1 MILFS
6 WSNGHIQ
13 ENLWG
18 KTEFEG
24 RERGH
29 RLKEFVEQQRLLR
42 TYFLIGNTSTSLK
55 FLSGMQGKKKK
66 KLWIGFSRLLGVSQY
81 PSELSRDGHLK
92 IQWLNVVVGLESW
105 EKKQPRKFPQRIRLQ
120 LVFVQTLN
128 LVWKTAWDSSV
139 WCSPALWHHS
149 CMSKCSML

>member
-66 KLWIGFSRLLGVSQY
+66 NC
-81 PSELSRDGHLK
+81 E
-92 IQWLNVVVGLESW
+92 
-105 EKKQPRKFPQRIRLQ
+105 
-120 LVFVQTLN
+120 
-128 LVWKTAWDSSV
+128 
-139 WCSPALWHHS
+139 
-149 CMSKCSML
+149 